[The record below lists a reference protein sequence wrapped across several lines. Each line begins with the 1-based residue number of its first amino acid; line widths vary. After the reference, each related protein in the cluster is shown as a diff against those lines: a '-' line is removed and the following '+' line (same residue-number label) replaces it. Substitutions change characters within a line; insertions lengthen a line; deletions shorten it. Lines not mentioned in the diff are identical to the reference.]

1 MVKCQVYAGLVSAV
15 ELPEEPAE
23 GLEMK
28 ADSCSKQANPSY
40 H

>member
-15 ELPEEPAE
+15 ELPEGPEE
-23 GLEMK
+23 DLEMK
-28 ADSCSKQANPSY
+28 ADSSSKQANPNY